1 MEKSNLV
8 GGWSPDEIAKAKAR
22 HGKLTLVSVEPE
34 GEPEGQTLHFWFKQP
49 DMKIMSAFTKIAQS
63 DPLQGVQVMFK
74 NCLIN
79 SEMAKY
85 ADDTEV
91 FLSVGEHLS
100 ELVKKRNSSSQ
111 SF

>member
-1 MEKSNLV
+1 MENDTV
-8 GGWSPDEIAKAKAR
+8 GGWTPEELAKMKAR

-34 GEPEGQTLHFWFKQP
+34 GEEGETLHFWFKQP
-49 DMKIMSAFTKIAQS
+49 DMKIMSAFTKLAQS
-63 DPLQGVQVMFK
+63 DPLQGVQVLFK

-79 SEMAKY
+79 AEMAKY

-100 ELVKKRNSSSQ
+100 DLVKKRKASSQ